1 MKKKPVKDPL
11 AEMIRQLVEEQVNSL
26 SEQQQQQQQQQ
37 QQAAPLDV
45 DQRVAQALAALQS
58 ELHPVLRKHFRQLTD
73 IQKEIKDAVTMK
85 TMNSASKLSKT
96 SEELRRWIR
105 ALQKL

>member
-1 MKKKPVKDPL
+1 MKKPTKDPL
-11 AEMIRQLVEEQVNSL
+11 AEMIRQLVEEQVNAL
-26 SEQQQQQQQQQ
+26 SEQQQQQ

-85 TMNSASKLSKT
+85 TTNSASKLSKT

-105 ALQKL
+105 ALQNL